1 MIPVVFNFV
10 TPATISDNRTKKF
23 SLGVI
28 ENRLEMY
35 LLTIPNN
42 NNKNNNN
49 NTPIYISIFHDI
61 GIGMKKK
68 EKRNWRTI
76 QKRTNKNDNN
86 NIVLNLLGADTR
98 LGVMRFIEEL
108 RISGP

>member
-1 MIPVVFNFV
+1 
-10 TPATISDNRTKKF
+10 
-23 SLGVI
+23 
-28 ENRLEMY
+28 
-35 LLTIPNN
+35 
-42 NNKNNNN
+42 
-49 NTPIYISIFHDI
+49 
-61 GIGMKKK
+61 MKKK